1 MVAAITRQSTAMLWF
16 EPRRSR
22 VRSCKTRSNFICRLI
37 GMLSTSSRNSVP
49 PLACS
54 ILPMRRLPAPVKA
67 LASWPKISLSNRFS
81 GRPPQ
86 FRATN
91 GCAWR
96 LLKSCRQRA
105 TSSLPVP
112 VSPSISTLAEV
123 SATLAI
129 NSRRFCMAGERPMMR
144 PSREL
149 RSASC
154 RRKEKTSR
162 ARLRC
167 SRARRTTSTRRSG
180 EKGFSMKS

>member
-1 MVAAITRQSTAMLWF
+1 MVAAITRQSTAMLWL

-22 VRSCKTRSNFICRLI
+22 LCSCSTRSSLICRLS
-37 GMLSTSSRNSVP
+37 GMLSISSRNRVP

-67 LASWPKISLSNRFS
+67 CASWPKISLSNRLS

-86 FRATN
+86 LRATN
-91 GCAWR
+91 GWSLR
-96 LLKSCRQRA
+96 RLKSCRQRA

-129 NSRRFCMAGERPMMR
+129 SPRSCAMAGERPIR
-144 PSREL
+144 
-149 RSASC
+149 RS
-154 RRKEKTSR
+154 SR
-162 ARLRC
+162 A
-167 SRARRTTSTRRSG
+167 
-180 EKGFSMKS
+180 